1 MKTLILLA
9 LLALQ
14 GLSGALD
21 AQTLTLRVRD
31 IPKAEGHLYVAFL
44 CL

>member
-1 MKTLILLA
+1 MLKKQTSMKTLMLLA

-14 GLSGALD
+14 GLAGALD

-31 IPKAEGHLYVAFL
+31 IPKAE
-44 CL
+44 